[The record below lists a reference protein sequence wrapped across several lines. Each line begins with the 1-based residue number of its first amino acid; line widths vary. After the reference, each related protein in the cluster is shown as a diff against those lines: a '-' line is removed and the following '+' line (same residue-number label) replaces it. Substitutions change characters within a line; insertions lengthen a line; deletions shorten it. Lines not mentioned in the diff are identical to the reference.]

1 MKVIDVD
8 SHVTVIKG
16 LAGSVLRVELLGDGG
31 HSFEFN
37 RATIKFAP
45 PAGKFARPGKET
57 ILARCFWDLDQRLE
71 DLDRDGISKQ
81 VLIFHSAH
89 VFYDADSRVAVE
101 TTRKYNDGLS
111 EMIATCKD
119 PSRYMGAAP
128 LPSRIRPPL
137 PTKRSAPSRNS
148 GCQSW

>member
-1 MKVIDVD
+1 MQVIDVD
-8 SHVTVIKG
+8 SHVTVVKG
-16 LAGSVLRVELLGDGG
+16 LEGTPFRVDWLADGS

-37 RATIKFAP
+37 RARIKFA
-45 PAGKFARPGKET
+45 ALNGKFPRPGKEP